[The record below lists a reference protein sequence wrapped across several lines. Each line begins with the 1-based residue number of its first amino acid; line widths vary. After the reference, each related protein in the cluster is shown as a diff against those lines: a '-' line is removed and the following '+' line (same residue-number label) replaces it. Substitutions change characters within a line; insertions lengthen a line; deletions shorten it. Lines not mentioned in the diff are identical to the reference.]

1 MTLCSDV
8 QGDVRERGMETY
20 MWDMHYAS
28 YVYLYPHPGEIEY
41 LGWTQFSGEV
51 KP

>member
-1 MTLCSDV
+1 
-8 QGDVRERGMETY
+8 METY

-41 LGWTQFSGEV
+41 LGWKQPQSSGETV
-51 KP
+51 T